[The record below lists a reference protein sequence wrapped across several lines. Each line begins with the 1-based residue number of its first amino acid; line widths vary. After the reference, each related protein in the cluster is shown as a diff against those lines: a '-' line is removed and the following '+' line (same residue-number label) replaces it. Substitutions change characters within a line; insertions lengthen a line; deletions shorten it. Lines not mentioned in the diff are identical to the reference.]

1 MNTPLSTSIEQQ
13 LNTIALV
20 SDLFTSDSVSVTFTL
35 PRALWARVR
44 RLIPLEARVGIVIQA
59 FEDEL
64 QRRRIA
70 SVDQLIALQQELR
83 AKYGQLPD
91 SAEDIR
97 QMREERDAEILA
109 CDSEQRQPSR
119 GISR

>member
-1 MNTPLSTSIEQQ
+1 MNDP
-13 LNTIALV
+13 
-20 SDLFTSDSVSVTFTL
+20 VSVTFTL
-35 PRALWARVR
+35 PCALWTRVKR
-44 RLIPLEARVGIVIQA
+44 FIPSEARSRIIIQA

-64 QRRRIA
+64 QRYRMA

-97 QMREERDAEILA
+97 QMREERDAEISA
-109 CDSEQRQPSR
+109 CNSEQRQPS
-119 GISR
+119 GSSSC